1 MPPRRNVASATI
13 ELSAPGPTVIA
24 VVSDTHSAPHPR
36 IHEHLAALRP
46 AAILHGGDIGELAV
60 LDELR
65 VHAPL
70 IAVRGNIDT
79 KAFAV
84 PDDITIDVGGGRLRI
99 FLTHIAIYG
108 VALRAEVSKK
118 AKAANAGLVVCGHS
132 HLPFIGRDRTGLAMF
147 NPGSIGPRRFGL
159 PICFG
164 TITISDQKVALA
176 HIDCETGLPW
186 SPP

>member
-1 MPPRRNVASATI
+1 VTI
-13 ELSAPGPTVIA
+13 ELPAGPGPTVIA

-36 IHEHLAALRP
+36 IHEHLAALAP

-60 LDELR
+60 LEELA

-70 IAVRGNIDT
+70 YAVRGNIDT

-84 PDDITIDVGGGRLRI
+84 PDDLTIDVGGRLTI

-108 VALRAEVSKK
+108 VALRAEVIKK

-164 TITISDQKVALA
+164 TITIHDARIALA
-176 HIDCETGLPW
+176 HVDCETGQPW